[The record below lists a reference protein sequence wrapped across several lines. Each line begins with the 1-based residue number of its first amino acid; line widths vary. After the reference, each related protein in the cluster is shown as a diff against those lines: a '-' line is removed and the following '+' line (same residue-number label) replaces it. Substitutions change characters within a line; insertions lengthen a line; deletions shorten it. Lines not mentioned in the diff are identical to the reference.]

1 MNTGRQ
7 NTCDKIRDTLRYI
20 DINFHLSKTFHVEVI
35 DSLELKPRTHENRR
49 KWKKWKKRDMS
60 IRSQFSCITL
70 TLIFLKIL
78 LLLAMGVD

>member
-1 MNTGRQ
+1 
-7 NTCDKIRDTLRYI
+7 
-20 DINFHLSKTFHVEVI
+20 
-35 DSLELKPRTHENRR
+35 
-49 KWKKWKKRDMS
+49 MS